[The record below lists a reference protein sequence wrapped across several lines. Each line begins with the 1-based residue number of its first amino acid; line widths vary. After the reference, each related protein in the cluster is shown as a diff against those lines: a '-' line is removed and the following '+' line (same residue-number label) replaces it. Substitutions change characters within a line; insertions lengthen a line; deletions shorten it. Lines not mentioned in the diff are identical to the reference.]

1 MKRLICLM
9 MALAMLFAAGCG
21 KKDAK
26 TDTKPVTQE
35 QQEEAPP
42 VKIEE
47 LSENEFIQM
56 VNSDTRPVAVMI
68 DNDGESSRPQ
78 IALESAYLLYEVTI
92 EAGASRI
99 MALFK
104 DTSVGKI
111 GPIRSSRHY
120 FLDYAMEN
128 DAIYTHAGWS
138 PRAEADIPALGVNNI
153 NGILGND
160 GTIFY
165 RDNTYDNTWHNLYT
179 RVSDVYN
186 FAGNNKKYRTTSDI
200 RYTWYSEEE
209 FETEDGAPATEV
221 SIPYSNYYKL
231 NYKYNPETKLY
242 DRFIGSKAH
251 VSQTG
256 NGLTAKNIII
266 CHVNN
271 YDLND
276 GQNKGRQEVE
286 TVGSGKGYVITNGK
300 ANEITWSKASREAR
314 TEYKY
319 LNGEDIV
326 LNAGN
331 TYVQIVPVSSAVSF
345 K

>member
-128 DAIYTHAGWS
+128 DAIYTHA
-138 PRAEADIPALGVNNI
+138 
-153 NGILGND
+153 
-160 GTIFY
+160 
-165 RDNTYDNTWHNLYT
+165 
-179 RVSDVYN
+179 
-186 FAGNNKKYRTTSDI
+186 
-200 RYTWYSEEE
+200 
-209 FETEDGAPATEV
+209 
-221 SIPYSNYYKL
+221 
-231 NYKYNPETKLY
+231 
-242 DRFIGSKAH
+242 
-251 VSQTG
+251 
-256 NGLTAKNIII
+256 
-266 CHVNN
+266 
-271 YDLND
+271 
-276 GQNKGRQEVE
+276 
-286 TVGSGKGYVITNGK
+286 
-300 ANEITWSKASREAR
+300 
-314 TEYKY
+314 
-319 LNGEDIV
+319 
-326 LNAGN
+326 
-331 TYVQIVPVSSAVSF
+331 VQHS
-345 K
+345 